1 MTPVRLCTSMESN
14 CTSDLQLVGL
24 VEAWQIH
31 LARSKFVQKG
41 VFDLIIDAFRHHFRS
56 FLEAE
61 PEVQAKVA
69 LYQTTRTPTGTFVE
83 FTSRI
88 INRIRE
94 MENSLKECLPPKMR
108 GFIIKRQAKLT
119 PDQAKHFH
127 FDMPARR
134 LEADRMVEAF
144 NRFDQ
149 TDALVEQVLC
159 DRVKLEQRSNRVH
172 AHTSH
177 FCAATTIEFCD
188 HRRSRTNRLPDP
200 FCWNGI

>member
-1 MTPVRLCTSMESN
+1 MESY
-14 CTSDLQLVGL
+14 CASDLQLVGL

-31 LARSKFVQKG
+31 LARSKFVQNG

-56 FLEAE
+56 FLKAE
-61 PEVQAKVA
+61 SEVQAEVA
-69 LYQTTRTPTGTFVE
+69 LYQTTKTPTGTFVE

-94 MENSLKECLPPKMR
+94 MKNSLNECLPPKMK
-108 GFIIKRQAKLT
+108 GFFIKRQAKLT
-119 PDQAKHFH
+119 PDQAKHFR

-149 TDALVEQVLC
+149 TYAL
-159 DRVKLEQRSNRVH
+159 
-172 AHTSH
+172 
-177 FCAATTIEFCD
+177 
-188 HRRSRTNRLPDP
+188 
-200 FCWNGI
+200 